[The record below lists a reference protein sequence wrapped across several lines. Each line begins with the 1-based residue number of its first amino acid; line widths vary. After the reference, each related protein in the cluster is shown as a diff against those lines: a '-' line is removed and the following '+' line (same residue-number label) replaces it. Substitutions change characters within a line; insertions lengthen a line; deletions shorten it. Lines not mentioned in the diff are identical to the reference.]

1 MNKKK
6 DNVITEKM
14 VDNQM
19 KDLQKKNELI
29 SLENFYVNGQ
39 LENLDELVEMKKN
52 QLVKQIEDYQKLM
65 TEEIYN
71 ADGEVIQTIQKQ
83 YNPYLVSTYFF
94 KSVNPLTNIEPD
106 YSSEKLAIIWNLY
119 MYLIEQVNI
128 NIGVI
133 QPTISHFCKFAGIS
147 VSKFKSLKNRGT
159 FEMQT
164 LINKICDET
173 FDSNV
178 FLAQNKILSNRSTE
192 LRVKVEN
199 EVQEK
204 PQVHVNVNVNEEVNL
219 DQIASRLKEI
229 SNFKNVKNTMKEPIE
244 VEKYE

>member
-1 MNKKK
+1 MPKKK
-6 DNVITEKM
+6 LTTDKQ
-14 VDNQM
+14 VDRQVKIIENKNQ
-19 KDLQKKNELI
+19 LI
-29 SLENFYVNGQ
+29 DLENFYVNGKLDN
-39 LENLDELVEMKKN
+39 LEELCELKKKELVTKLQEYD
-52 QLVKQIEDYQKLM
+52 QLMTVEDY
-65 TEEIYN
+65 N
-71 ADGEVIQTIQKQ
+71 SSGELVGTHRKPF
-83 YNPYLVSTYFF
+83 NPYLISTYFF
-94 KSVNPLTNIEPD
+94 KSVNPLSNIEPE
-106 YSSEKLAIIWNLY
+106 YSSEKLSIIWNLY

-147 VSKFKSLKNRGT
+147 VNKFKQLKNNGS

-178 FLAQNKILSNRSTE
+178 FLAQNKLLSNRSTE

-204 PQVHVNVNVNEEVNL
+204 PQVHVNVNVKEEVNF
-219 DQIASRLKEI
+219 DQIASRLNEI
-229 SNFKNVKNTMKEPIE
+229 SKFKTNKKKMQQPIE
-244 VEKYE
+244 VHLDGE